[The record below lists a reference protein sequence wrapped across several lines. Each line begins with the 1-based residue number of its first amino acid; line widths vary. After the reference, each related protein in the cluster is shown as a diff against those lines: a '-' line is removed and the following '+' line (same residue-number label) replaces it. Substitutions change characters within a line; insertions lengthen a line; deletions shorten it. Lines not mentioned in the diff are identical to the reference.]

1 MTTMN
6 SINYQAFNSLEP
18 SKQQNYDFLS
28 FTAPLDIVAPSPD
41 LFETELDLNL
51 EGLDDSQIPFFT
63 VDSNDAFSQLRS
75 GNPTCGPPSTFT
87 ISSESTY
94 ESTPSAYSASYYNNY
109 TPSAYATSAYSL
121 EFNEV
126 DLRRI
131 DLNTFAD
138 SFGPSIA
145 VDTVDPTTFNDSPS
159 PSSTSTHALSAYEV
173 VEEYEKYIPRGSS
186 DYSPSN
192 READIFSHQPHTH
205 KAAPPA
211 GSATKPS
218 RRVSSTSDAGRPVD
232 PRRKFKCTVCCHAF
246 DRRWNLSQHMLTHEP
261 NRPKPHVCSHREC
274 GRSFSRKHDLT
285 RHLISVHRETPFVG
299 NASAKKAEIGVGRRA
314 RSWCDSCGLAHFG
327 KESSCEC
334 HDDTK

>member
-173 VEEYEKYIPRGSS
+173 VEEYEKYIPRSSS

-211 GSATKPS
+211 ASATKPS
-218 RRVSSTSDAGRPVD
+218 RRVSSASDAGRPVD
-232 PRRKFKCTVCCHAF
+232 PRRKFKCTVCCHGSSPQ
-246 DRRWNLSQHMLTHEP
+246 RTVRHYPLTYSAL
-261 NRPKPHVCSHREC
+261 CS
-274 GRSFSRKHDLT
+274 L
-285 RHLISVHRETPFVG
+285 
-299 NASAKKAEIGVGRRA
+299 
-314 RSWCDSCGLAHFG
+314 
-327 KESSCEC
+327 
-334 HDDTK
+334 